1 MPNKGFENL
10 LIANFLD
17 ANGATTATIDNWTSF
32 NLHNDFFHPAASF
45 SLTIGDDRMYE
56 LNAQLQ
62 LGMAI
67 EFSLQLS
74 TGVVYPVMIGY
85 ITDYD
90 LQYEHGGKGQELVI
104 TGHDLLGWMSDQDVL
119 PSAFLHTTQ
128 VTTSSIP
135 DTYEQTLKA
144 SPNLDLDYSPSN
156 STQIGQSVTPIY
168 TTSQVQTSLFNE
180 KTTFAQAFQYIFTAF
195 TAQAQLPKKI
205 NLSFDD
211 SASTS
216 VQSGGR
222 VGPKTGNKGTQKAIT
237 NAIGHLLRPNNH
249 ETYLAYALRLA
260 KHIGCNIKLAPFQ
273 EVDGSQTVF
282 ISPPTYDRTTPPLY
296 NLVHTMNQPAGRY
309 DNNILK
315 GKFKFDLKSQPSVII
330 MEAAGNGSGI
340 YYQSAVKAVA
350 INEITGYQL
359 PGDVI
364 GNGVTVTKF
373 GQVPIPNV
381 LAAVSQLTK
390 GPNGSGY
397 YRINPNTQLLN
408 AIQNIVLSVQTQ
420 LSLAKYMQDNNAHN
434 VQELLIGCQMNL
446 AEAQDKFLVV
456 SYHLDGWDNNGY
468 VWANNTMCQVYDEAI
483 QGTLNGNPADLGA
496 PLNTELWVKK
506 VSFTKSREGGV
517 HTDLEL
523 TLPYTHNFDHI
534 PQVGVNST
542 ASAGA
547 IPDTWQQTLNI
558 KQPSS
563 LTYTPSNES
572 LGP

>member
-1 MPNKGFENL
+1 MPNNGFENL

-17 ANGATTATIDNWTSF
+17 ATGATTATIDNWTSF

-135 DTYEQTLKA
+135 DTYEQTLKT
-144 SPNLDLDYSPSN
+144 SPNLALDYSPSN

-211 SASTS
+211 SASAS

-282 ISPPTYDRTTPPLY
+282 ISPPSYDRTSPPLY
-296 NLVHTMNQPAGRY
+296 SLTHAINLQPGQY
-309 DNNILK
+309 VNNILK
-315 GKFKFDLKSQPSVII
+315 GKFKIDMKSQPSVII
-330 MEAAGNGSGI
+330 LETAGNGSGL

-350 INEITGYQL
+350 VNELTGYL
-359 PGDVI
+359 INSKNYANTLFPGLFVPNVNQAIDDLTTGNSGYKLIGANTDLYDIIPDVI
-364 GNGVTVTKF
+364 L
-373 GQVPIPNV
+373 Q
-381 LAAVSQLTK
+381 
-390 GPNGSGY
+390 
-397 YRINPNTQLLN
+397 
-408 AIQNIVLSVQTQ
+408 VQTS
-420 LSLAKYMQDNNAHN
+420 LSLAKYIQDNNAHN
-434 VQELLIGCQMNL
+434 LQEALIGCQMML

-456 SYHLDGWDNNGY
+456 SYHLDGWDNNGF
-468 VWANNTMCQVYDEAI
+468 VWANNMMCQVYDESLR
-483 QGTLNGNPADLGA
+483 GTINGDPANLGN
-496 PLNTELWVKK
+496 PLNTALWIKK

-558 KQPSS
+558 KQPAG
-563 LTYTPSNES
+563 LTYSPSNES
-572 LGP
+572 VGP